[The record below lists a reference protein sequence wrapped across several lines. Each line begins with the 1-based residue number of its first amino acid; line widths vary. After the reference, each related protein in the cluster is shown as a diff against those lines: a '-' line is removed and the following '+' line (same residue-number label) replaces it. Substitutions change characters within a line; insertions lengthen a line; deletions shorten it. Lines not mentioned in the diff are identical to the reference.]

1 MKKKYSIISLMLYI
15 FLTMFFSNCND
26 NNSSDSPVSKEA
38 GTNSNSI
45 GFENGHVLK
54 GRYSNSDG
62 GIRSFTFYTNGTFE
76 RAGASS
82 GELSGG
88 DYTTGSTNSGTYFLS
103 GNTLKVTYQN
113 GENEELPVEVR
124 IWTGKEP
131 EYNSE
136 SPKELR
142 IHFVWYANVD

>member
-1 MKKKYSIISLMLYI
+1 MLFIS
-15 FLTMFFSNCND
+15 FND
-26 NNSSDSPVSKEA
+26 NNSIDSPVSKEA
-38 GTNSNSI
+38 GTINNSI
-45 GFENGHVLK
+45 GFETGHVLK

-62 GIRSFTFYTNGTFE
+62 GIRSFTFY
-76 RAGASS
+76 
-82 GELSGG
+82 
-88 DYTTGSTNSGTYFLS
+88 YTTASTNSGTYSLS
-103 GNTLKVTYQN
+103 GNTLKLTYQN

-142 IHFVWYANVD
+142 IHFVWYANVDQ